1 MNDQT
6 NQNGVDNTQLPV
18 QPTPTNITPEVP
30 EMPALAAAPEAA
42 PTPVV
47 VEEPAMPAPAPV
59 VAPAEAPAPVVEAAP
74 VAPAPVPEAPVV
86 APAPAPVMP
95 EAPVAPAPVVPEVPA
110 APVVPEAQIAP
121 EIPAQPVVAPAP
133 VEVAPAPQMA
143 PAAPVAPVPPMP
155 APMQPAY
162 TAAPVVAPVKQK
174 TNGLCIAA
182 IIFAFLMP
190 LIGLILGIAG
200 MSSAKKKGQKGK
212 GLGITAIILSLLM
225 PVIYV
230 VAFFFLLGGALVGA
244 VNGGTEAATALQE
257 GCASLD
263 EYGDYESGYVTCED
277 YTCEY
282 DDGTLTLSSSCNLI
296 NTDDYEEE
304 EEEDEEPVTPAV
316 TQITL
321 PSTKWLFASDSSEI
335 VFTET
340 GFNWYKDENIYT
352 DNYYTGTYKFYM
364 GAEAAKYIT
373 EDLSSYGVTSDELQG
388 LYSTV
393 DGKSEANLVVL
404 VLETTSMYI
413 GGQLTDLAATPIV
426 APYYGFAIK
435 DGETLDL
442 ANMKSATYATL
453 NKKAE

>member
-110 APVVPEAQIAP
+110 APVVPEAPIAP

-162 TAAPVVAPVKQK
+162 AAAPVRQK

-212 GLGITAIILSLLM
+212 GLGIAAIILSLLM

-263 EYGDYESGYVTCED
+263 EYGNYENGYVTCED

-282 DDGTLTLSSSCNLI
+282 NDGSLTLSSSCNLI
-296 NTDDYEEE
+296 NTDDYEEDEE
-304 EEEDEEPVTPAV
+304 EEEDESVTPAV
-316 TQITL
+316 TTITL

-335 VFTET
+335 IFTET

-393 DGKSEANLVVL
+393 DGKSESNLVVL

-442 ANMKSATYATL
+442 ANMKAATYATL

>member
-1 MNDQT
+1 MNDQ
-6 NQNGVDNTQLPV
+6 NNPNGVENTFFPE
-18 QPTPTNITPEVP
+18 QPTPNNITPEVP
-30 EMPALAAAPEAA
+30 EMPALAAAPEAT

-59 VAPAEAPAPVVEAAP
+59 VAPEMPAPAV
-74 VAPAPVPEAPVV
+74 APVPEAPVV
-86 APAPAPVMP
+86 EPNPVPVMP
-95 EAPVAPAPVVPEVPA
+95 ETPVAPAPVVPEAPA
-110 APVVPEAQIAP
+110 IPVVPEAPIAP
-121 EIPAQPVVAPAP
+121 ELPAQPVVAPAP
-133 VEVAPAPQMA
+133 VEVAQPAPQMA
-143 PAAPVAPVPPMP
+143 PAPAVAPVPPMP

-162 TAAPVVAPVKQK
+162 AAAPVVAPVKQK

-212 GLGITAIILSLLM
+212 GLGIAAIIFSLLM

-230 VAFFFLLGGALVGA
+230 VAFIFLLGGALFGA
-244 VNGGTEAATALQE
+244 VNGSNEAAVALQE

-282 DDGTLTLSSSCNLI
+282 DDGTFTLSSSCNLI
-296 NTDDYEEE
+296 DTDDYEEE
-304 EEEDEEPVTPAV
+304 EEEEEPVTPAV
-316 TQITL
+316 TTITL

-364 GAEAAKYIT
+364 GSEAAKYIT
-373 EDLSSYGVTSDELQG
+373 EDLSSYGVTATELEN
-388 LYSTV
+388 LYSAA

-404 VLETTSMYI
+404 VLSTTSMYI
-413 GGQLTDLAATPIV
+413 GGELTDLSATPID

-435 DGETLDL
+435 DGATLDL